1 MSFYDSI
8 NKSSDSAT
16 DIGKKYVKDSISYAK
31 LKTFLI
37 TTSSISTVTKLV
49 LIGGLL
55 TIGILFMSVAL
66 AIELGDYFESI
77 TLGLLSVG
85 GIYVLLGLIT
95 FLVRKTIDKK
105 IIKSLSVKFFK
116 NKNIWEHTK
125 VLNKL
130 KPI

>member
-16 DIGKKYVKDSISYAK
+16 DIGKKYIKDSISYAK

-77 TLGLLSVG
+77 SLGLLSVG
-85 GIYVLLGLIT
+85 GIYALLGIIM

-105 IIKSLSVKFFK
+105 IIESLSVKFFK
-116 NKNIWEHTK
+116 NKNI
-125 VLNKL
+125 
-130 KPI
+130 